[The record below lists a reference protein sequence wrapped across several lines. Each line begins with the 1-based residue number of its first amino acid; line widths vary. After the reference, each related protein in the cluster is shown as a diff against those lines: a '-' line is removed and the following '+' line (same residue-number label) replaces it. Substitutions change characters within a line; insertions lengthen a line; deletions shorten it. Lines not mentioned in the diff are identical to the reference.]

1 MPSKSEADD
10 SSLLP
15 KLDKEVFGS
24 AMLLLLIMAVAV
36 VLKPEAIRT
45 AVTHWLQWITHQWG
59 WALLLFG
66 VFCFVY
72 LGLLAFGRYG
82 DIRLGE
88 KDSKPEFSNFSWVCM
103 LFCAG
108 IGISIVNWAFIEPV
122 ALMHAS
128 PLGHTPE
135 SASAIEYAAMYSQ
148 FHWGII
154 PWSIYTVATIP
165 VAYSLYV
172 LKEPYLRLSTAAKPI
187 LGVWAE
193 RWPGK
198 LIDLVVIFSIVG
210 GVGTSL
216 GLSIP
221 LLTGLLANILGIAE
235 SFTMQLIV
243 LFSWTLLFGY
253 SVYNGLGKGIKVL
266 SDINIAL
273 AFALLIFVLL
283 AGPTIFILKLWV
295 NSTGLYIDNFF
306 RVSLW
311 TDPFSKTTF
320 SQDWTIFYWAWW
332 VSYTPMMALFVARIS
347 RGRTIKEVILN
358 QVLWG
363 SAGSMCFFAIWG
375 GYSLYLETEGLLM
388 INSIVESSGM
398 PQAVIAVLETLP
410 GGVIL
415 KSVFALLCF
424 IFLATTLDS
433 AAYTLA
439 SVSTKNLSG
448 YQEPAVWNRLTW
460 AVIIALVGVLLL
472 IIGGLKIVQV
482 STLVF
487 SLPMVLVL
495 LLLCLSLRVSLR
507 KIPQP

>member
-1 MPSKSEADD
+1 MPSKPEPDD
-10 SSLLP
+10 SNLLP

-24 AMLLLLIMAVAV
+24 AMLLLLIMSVAV
-36 VLKPEAIRT
+36 VLKPEAIRA

-72 LGLLAFGRYG
+72 LGKLAFGRYG
-82 DIRLGE
+82 NIRLGD

-154 PWSIYTVATIP
+154 PWSIYTIATIP

-187 LGVWAE
+187 LGVWTE

-235 SFTMQLIV
+235 SFTLQLIV

-283 AGPTIFILKLWV
+283 VGPTIFILKLWV

-306 RVSLW
+306 RVS
-311 TDPFSKTTF
+311 
-320 SQDWTIFYWAWW
+320 
-332 VSYTPMMALFVARIS
+332 FVDGPVFKNYLQS
-347 RGRTIKEVILN
+347 GLDHIL
-358 QVLWG
+358 LG
-363 SAGSMCFFAIWG
+363 
-375 GYSLYLETEGLLM
+375 
-388 INSIVESSGM
+388 
-398 PQAVIAVLETLP
+398 
-410 GGVIL
+410 
-415 KSVFALLCF
+415 
-424 IFLATTLDS
+424 
-433 AAYTLA
+433 
-439 SVSTKNLSG
+439 
-448 YQEPAVWNRLTW
+448 
-460 AVIIALVGVLLL
+460 LVGVLYTDD
-472 IIGGLKIVQV
+472 GP
-482 STLVF
+482 F
-487 SLPMVLVL
+487 
-495 LLLCLSLRVSLR
+495 CCAYLSW
-507 KIPQP
+507 QNH